1 MFTLEDYQR
10 DRKRVENYYTNN
22 AFVDYSELRELKR
35 LDEASRK
42 EKRQREDLKWE
53 EEQVW
58 KKRKGNVSL
67 PKSKEKEEALNI
79 GELIEDFHKGLNIVT
94 RVYDYTLTLYES
106 RKSGKLKYYSSYKV
120 SDEYIKG
127 TEEGNIRLIYYIMLY
142 VYGGVCYMDEVEV
155 KFTNDDTYAKLVS
168 NKYESV
174 NYMGLKRACKEFEEV
189 DYIEF

>member
-1 MFTLEDYQR
+1 MFNLEEYQR

-35 LDEASRK
+35 LDEESRK
-42 EKRQREDLKWE
+42 EKRQREELKF

-58 KKRKGNVSL
+58 KKRKVSL
-67 PKSKEKEEALNI
+67 PKSKEKEEELNI
-79 GELIEDFHKGLNIVT
+79 VELIEDFHMGLNIVT
-94 RVYDYTLTLYES
+94 RVYDYTLTMYEL

-120 SDEYIKG
+120 SDEYITG

-142 VYGGVCYMDEVEV
+142 VNGGVCYKDEVEV
-155 KFTNDDTYAKLVS
+155 KFTSDDTYAKLVS

-174 NYMGLKRACKEFEEV
+174 SYKGLKSVCKEFEEL
-189 DYIEF
+189 DYIEY

>member
-35 LDEASRK
+35 LDDESRK
-42 EKRQREDLKWE
+42 EKRQREELKWE
-53 EEQVW
+53 EAQVW
-58 KKRKGNVSL
+58 KKRKVKVRL
-67 PKSKEKEEALNI
+67 PKSKEQEEINI
-79 GELIEDFHKGLNIVT
+79 GELIEDFHKEKNIVT
-94 RVYDYTLTLYES
+94 SVYDYTLTLYEL
-106 RKSGKLKYYSSYKV
+106 RKSGKLKNYSSYKV
-120 SDEYIKG
+120 SDEYITG

-142 VYGGVCYMDEVEV
+142 VYGDVCYMDEVEV
-155 KFTNDDTYAKLVS
+155 KFTNDDTYAKLES

-174 NYMGLKRACKEFEEV
+174 NYKGLKRNCKKFEEI